1 MSDCLMFTLQNK
13 TLTNNNPMAWCFHYW
28 RKFFDLIILIENLG
42 TNIKTTLKTYKIIG
56 LIFILLSFA
65 ITYCFIVTSL
75 NIKKHLNLINR
86 RGVKVEI
93 LGVNIKLCLKLML
106 FDCYSIST
114 FFAAFLL
121 RYEKPHLIQF
131 KDVMFTKK
139 F

>member
-13 TLTNNNPMAWCFHYW
+13 TLTYNNPMAWRFDYW
-28 RKFFDLIILIENLG
+28 RKFFDLIILIESLG
-42 TNIKTTLKTYKIIG
+42 TNIKTILKMYKIIG
-56 LIFILLSFA
+56 LIFTLLSFA

-93 LGVNIKLCLKLML
+93 LGVDINLCLKLML
-106 FDCYSIST
+106 YDCCSMST

-121 RYEKPHLIQF
+121 QYEKPHLIQF
-131 KDVMFTKK
+131 KDVMFT
-139 F
+139 